1 MFMDRTFDFFEERIK
16 EIFTGSFASVYDK
29 IDEWTSI
36 QRMNVVVVID
46 EHYDV
51 LLEHEDLKV
60 LSVQELH
67 QKVLQKVES

>member
-1 MFMDRTFDFFEERIK
+1 MIMDRTFDFFEGIIK

-29 IDEWTSI
+29 IDDWTSI

-51 LLEHEDLKV
+51 LLEHKDLKV
-60 LSVQELH
+60 DSLEDLH
-67 QKVLQKVES
+67 QKVLQKVED